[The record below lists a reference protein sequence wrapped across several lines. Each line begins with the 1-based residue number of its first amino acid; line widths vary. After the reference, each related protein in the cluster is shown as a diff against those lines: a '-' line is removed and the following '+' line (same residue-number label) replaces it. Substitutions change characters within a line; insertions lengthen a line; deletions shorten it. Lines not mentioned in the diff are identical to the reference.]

1 MFVKLK
7 VILIFTAAVIVSFW
21 WYAKSPTA
29 QDPAT
34 DTAPVVIDTNAD
46 CLLVYYAIEKYSE
59 QYRVPKKY
67 AYMIAYLETRYN
79 GPFDWKY
86 RADKSSNAGA
96 VGPMQIM
103 YSSAKYVW
111 PDKKFSREQLKND
124 TQFNVETSMKILNL
138 LHNKYKDWRIVFG
151 YYNTG
156 RPIVNQYALSVYN
169 SKKTI

>member
-1 MFVKLK
+1 MFKIK
-7 VILIFTAAVIVSFW
+7 VILIFTAAAIFSFW
-21 WYAKSPTA
+21 LCAKSPET
-29 QDPAT
+29 QDKITDTTPAT
-34 DTAPVVIDTNAD
+34 IDTNAD
-46 CLLVYYAIEKYSE
+46 CLLVYYAIEKYAE
-59 QYRVPKKY
+59 QYQVPKKY
-67 AYMIAYLETRYN
+67 AYNIAYLETRYR

-86 RADKSSNAGA
+86 NAKKISSAGA

-111 PDKKFSREQLKND
+111 PGKKFTREQLTND